1 MIPDLT
7 GVLAHDRTLPVAAPL
22 APLLPDGALTRG
34 RTFACSGA
42 AATSLS
48 LSLAVEAVT
57 AGGWLAVVD
66 LPWVGIEAAAELG
79 VALERLVRVDG
90 GSWADTVAALVDGF
104 ELVVTRPPA
113 RTSAATVRKVQTR
126 VQAREAV
133 LVLVDEPTGRL
144 AGAPVDVML
153 TTSRPTWHGVADGH
167 GRLEVRRIE
176 VESSGRRI
184 PHPRRATLWLPGPT
198 GALAA
203 ADQPELVTLV
213 VENAHRDDQIA
224 V

>member
-1 MIPDLT
+1 M
-7 GVLAHDRTLPVAAPL
+7 
-22 APLLPDGALTRG
+22 GA
-34 RTFACSGA
+34 TFACSGV

-90 GSWADTVAALVDGF
+90 GSWAETVAALVDGF

-126 VQAREAV
+126 VQARK
-133 LVLVDEPTGRL
+133 RCSCSS
-144 AGAPVDVML
+144 
-153 TTSRPTWHGVADGH
+153 TSRPDASPAHRSTSCSPPPGPPGTASPTATVASRCAASMSSPPGDGSP
-167 GRLEVRRIE
+167 E
-176 VESSGRRI
+176 
-184 PHPRRATLWLPGPT
+184 PRRATPWLPGPT

-203 ADQPELVTLV
+203 TEQPDLVTLV
-213 VENAHRDDQIA
+213 LESAHQDDQIA

>member
-7 GVLAHDRTLPVAAPL
+7 GVLAHDRTLPVVAPL

-34 RTFACSGA
+34 RTFACSGV

-90 GSWADTVAALVDGF
+90 GSWAETVAALVDGF
-104 ELVVTRPPA
+104 
-113 RTSAATVRKVQTR
+113 
-126 VQAREAV
+126 
-133 LVLVDEPTGRL
+133 
-144 AGAPVDVML
+144 APVDVML

-167 GRLEVRRIE
+167 GRLEVRRID

-184 PHPRRATLWLPGPT
+184 PQPRRATLWLPGPT
-198 GALAA
+198 GALATA
-203 ADQPELVTLV
+203 TEPVITVADPVADLQTTEL
-213 VENAHRDDQIA
+213 R
-224 V
+224 

>member
-1 MIPDLT
+1 MISDLT
-7 GVLAHDRTLPVAAPL
+7 GVLAHDRTLPVVAPL

-34 RTFACSGA
+34 RTFACSGV

-90 GSWADTVAALVDGF
+90 GSWAETVAALVD
-104 ELVVTRPPA
+104 EPA
-113 RTSAATVRKVQTR
+113 
-126 VQAREAV
+126 
-133 LVLVDEPTGRL
+133 GRL

-167 GRLEVRRIE
+167 GRLEVRRID

-184 PHPRRATLWLPGPT
+184 P
-198 GALAA
+198 
-203 ADQPELVTLV
+203 
-213 VENAHRDDQIA
+213 
-224 V
+224 